1 MARTK
6 NSLGM
11 RLFIIGFLTFVLF
24 IASLLV
30 MGLVSDRQSTRS
42 AAITEVSSKWGQN
55 QQITGPLISIPFK
68 EYIKD
73 QNDKIITIIKYA
85 HFLPDE
91 LKVTSDVAPEVRY
104 RGIYEVVLYHSE
116 ITVSAIFSYPDNK
129 LLNIPDEDIL
139 MEEAFLS
146 LGISD
151 MTGINDLIYFD
162 WNGTRIEA
170 NPGIRSN
177 DVLGAGI
184 SAPIQLNPEENG
196 YTFSTT
202 VDLNGSEMLTFSP
215 VGKETG
221 ATVFSNWKDPSF
233 TGSFLPD
240 NHNISDSSFTANWKI
255 LHLNRNYPQ
264 QWIGSQNITY
274 TNFGVNFFQPVDQ
287 YQQTFR
293 TVKYAIMFISMT
305 FLAFFLIELL
315 NKKVMHPIQYL
326 LIGFALLV
334 FYTLLLAFSEHLTFQ
349 SAYLLSS
356 AGIIGLITA
365 YTKSVL
371 GSNLQTGVIA
381 GILVL
386 LYGYLYIVLQLED
399 YALLMGSLLLF
410 VVLAVVMYLTRKI
423 DWFNVMK
430 SDSPS
435 KS

>member
-24 IASLLV
+24 IASLMV

-68 EYIKD
+68 EYFKD
-73 QNDKIITIIKYA
+73 QNDKIITTIKYA
-85 HFLPDE
+85 HFLPNE
-91 LKVTSDVAPEVRY
+91 LKVTSEVEPEVRY
-104 RGIYEVVLYHSE
+104 RGIYEVVLYHSDIE
-116 ITVSAIFSYPDNK
+116 VSASFSFPDNK

-139 MEEAFLS
+139 MDEAFLS

-151 MTGINDLIYFD
+151 MAGINDLIFFEWD
-162 WNGTRIEA
+162 GTRLEA

-177 DVLGAGI
+177 DVLGTGI
-184 SAPIQLNPEENG
+184 SAPIQLNPQEDG
-196 YTFSTT
+196 FSFKTKI
-202 VDLNGSEMLTFSP
+202 DLNGSQTLTFSP

-221 ATVFSNWKDPSF
+221 ATVFSNWQDPSF

-240 NHNISDSSFTANWKI
+240 TRDISDSSFTANWKV

-264 QWIGSQNITY
+264 RWIGSKNITY

-326 LIGFALLV
+326 LIG
-334 FYTLLLAFSEHLTFQ
+334 
-349 SAYLLSS
+349 
-356 AGIIGLITA
+356 
-365 YTKSVL
+365 L
-371 GSNLQTGVIA
+371 G
-381 GILVL
+381 
-386 LYGYLYIVLQLED
+386 D
-399 YALLMGSLLLF
+399 
-410 VVLAVVMYLTRKI
+410 
-423 DWFNVMK
+423 
-430 SDSPS
+430 
-435 KS
+435 